1 MIWLPVFDSWKVC
14 CLASTSDSLFTE
26 SLGEGRSHTP
36 GSDDLALCVIRYAM
50 HVCAKSRHWRSEKML
65 YLLLRVLADAY
76 IGVRGELHRRLCL
89 CSPLP
94 SAVPLFPTSVSL
106 FFCVQKQTGRHVSS
120 RFRAVGHRTWRRQD
134 FPLFVSDEM
143 DFPLGPISTSRA

>member
-50 HVCAKSRHWRSEKML
+50 HVCAKIRHWRSEKML

-94 SAVPLFPTSVSL
+94 SAC
-106 FFCVQKQTGRHVSS
+106 FFVYRNKLDDMSPVDSEQ
-120 RFRAVGHRTWRRQD
+120 FAVEHGGDR
-134 FPLFVSDEM
+134 
-143 DFPLGPISTSRA
+143 TSRSLSPTKWTSRWVQLARVELNLYKRS